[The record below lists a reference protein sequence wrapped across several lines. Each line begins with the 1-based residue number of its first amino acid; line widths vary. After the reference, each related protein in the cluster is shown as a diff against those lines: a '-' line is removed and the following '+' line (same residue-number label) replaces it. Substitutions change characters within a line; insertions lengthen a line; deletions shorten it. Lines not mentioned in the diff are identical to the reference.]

1 MSELGKFKHLGY
13 HPQPCGRSYH
23 RVKCECD
30 RIVDIY
36 AWRGTKKC
44 DCGRV
49 LSIRYSHEAKEIV
62 VTAEDLGI
70 KPVPQVK
77 VTAPCITC
85 GKEIHYV
92 HGMGWSHEGDRDFD
106 HPALPVPDRIKRT
119 EEKEE

>member
-23 RVKCECD
+23 RVKCECG
-30 RIVDIY
+30 RIVFIY

-44 DCGRV
+44 PCGRV
-49 LSIRYSHEAKEIV
+49 LSVKYSPEGKLIV
-62 VTAEDLGI
+62 SELPQPKPQPRVT
-70 KPVPQVK
+70 

-92 HGMGWSHEGDRDFD
+92 QGMGWSHEGDKDFD
-106 HPALPVPDRIKRT
+106 HPALPVPDKIKRT
-119 EEKEE
+119 EEKV